1 MYLWLLSAIINPLCC
16 HPRQIRFPSPSL
28 APHPPYRAADAA
40 TALQEA
46 CEAYLTTLFEDSLC
60 CAIHAKRKTLMVKD
74 LQLARRLRGE
84 TD

>member
-1 MYLWLLSAIINPLCC
+1 VASQFITTICIHFTPNRPLLC
-16 HPRQIRFPSPSL
+16 PSL

-46 CEAYLTTLFEDSLC
+46 CEAYLTALFEDSLC
-60 CAIHAKRKTLMVKD
+60 CTNHAKRVTLMVKD